1 MKNAGFSKGGIVD
14 LVRQTGED
22 GIALVKRKEGI
33 FTPEQTSA
41 IMKLAN
47 VAPKLNLPD
56 FNRNIPIKNGTT
68 PMSVNIDNRVTVEGV
83 ATDQI
88 VKDFEK
94 VAQKQAENTVAKINS
109 LAYSKGVRRR

>member
-1 MKNAGFSKGGIVD
+1 MA
-14 LVRQTGED
+14 
-22 GIALVKRKEGI
+22 
-33 FTPEQTSA
+33 
-41 IMKLAN
+41 
-47 VAPKLNLPD
+47 
-56 FNRNIPIKNGTT
+56 
-68 PMSVNIDNRVTVEGV
+68 VNIDNRVTVERV